1 MIWTTTPV
9 PAIPAGQRI
18 YAIGDIHGRLDL
30 LDQLLSMIQADD
42 EEQGPAER
50 RTLIFLGDYIDRGEH
65 SREVVDRLLTGLP
78 EGFESICLKGN
89 HEDILLRSL
98 VDPYMVP
105 NWIANGGGTTL
116 ASYGVDISDQPA
128 VPFGPPS
135 HISAAMAEA
144 IPQAHLEFYRSRPIS
159 VVFGDYLFIHAGVR
173 PGVPLDAQKEDD
185 CLYIREPFLSHR
197 GSFGKVVVHGHTPVP
212 EPELRA
218 NRIGIDTGAFFSGRL
233 TALRLEGEQR
243 GFLAT

>member
-1 MIWTTTPV
+1 
-9 PAIPAGQRI
+9 
-18 YAIGDIHGRLDL
+18 
-30 LDQLLSMIQADD
+30 
-42 EEQGPAER
+42 
-50 RTLIFLGDYIDRGEH
+50 
-65 SREVVDRLLTGLP
+65 LP
-78 EGFESICLKGN
+78 QGFESICLKGN
-89 HEDILLRSL
+89 HEEILLRSL
-98 VDPYMVP
+98 TDPYMVP

-135 HISAAMAEA
+135 HISTAMAEA

-159 VVFGDYLFIHAGVR
+159 VISGDYLFIHAGIR
-173 PGVPLDAQKEDD
+173 PGVPLDAQKEED
-185 CLYIREPFLSHR
+185 CLFIREPFLSHR

-212 EPELRA
+212 EPEVRA

-243 GFLAT
+243 TFLAT